1 MNDSIIELIDVDD
14 TLHTS
19 SPRPHRPRPT
29 NGLPETPLSP
39 IHRSNYDELL
49 DLNPTTPR
57 TVPLNRAHN
66 LSFDAD
72 TSMSGYEST
81 GSYSTRSFI
90 NVSSDGER
98 EHRPES
104 VASEFINRPPSP
116 INRSAASLSDAESEE
131 PAGLH
136 PFIPFMTPEEAEALR
151 QDYNSGD
158 SDFAGAAP
166 MRGAP
171 RRRRRPRNDDTRST
185 VPYGQL
191 PPLTAYPDPVPRT
204 IYDLPEFQHLAPP
217 TTQNPPQAPIRIELG
232 MFFQDAGLWQPPTSV
247 CPNCNFPQTGNIAQ
261 PRQRQDH

>member
-1 MNDSIIELIDVDD
+1 MNDSIIEIIDVDD
-14 TLHTS
+14 TMQTS

-57 TVPLNRAHN
+57 TVPLNGVRN

-72 TSMSGYEST
+72 TSMSDYEST
-81 GSYSTRSFI
+81 GTYDTRSFI

-104 VASEFINRPPSP
+104 VVSDYINRPPSP
-116 INRSAASLSDAESEE
+116 INRSTTSLSDAESEE
-131 PAGLH
+131 PTGLH
-136 PFIPFMTPEEAEALR
+136 PFNAFITPEEAEALR
-151 QDYNSGD
+151 HDYNSGD

-166 MRGAP
+166 MRGA
-171 RRRRRPRNDDTRST
+171 RRRRRRTRHDDSRST

-191 PPLTAYPDPVPRT
+191 PPLTATPPPVPRT
-204 IYDLPEFQHLAPP
+204 IYDLPQ
-217 TTQNPPQAPIRIELG
+217 Q
-232 MFFQDAGLWQPPTSV
+232 QPL
-247 CPNCNFPQTGNIAQ
+247 
-261 PRQRQDH
+261 H